1 MTLKPT
7 LLLDLPHRQI
17 QVVLILSLGLS
28 HLLPQALIWPSDP
41 WASSAHCCRGACQL
55 GGHLDHPSM
64 PWGRQGSA
72 QHGKESVRAGFK
84 VMLIATLLRRAV
96 T

>member
-1 MTLKPT
+1 M
-7 LLLDLPHRQI
+7 
-17 QVVLILSLGLS
+17 VLILDLGLS
-28 HLLPQALIWPSDP
+28 HLLAEALNCPSDP
-41 WASSAHCCRGACQL
+41 WAGTTRCCRGACQL
-55 GGHLDHPSM
+55 GGFLDRPSM

-72 QHGKESVRAGFK
+72 QHGQESVRAGFK